1 MSDELDNLVKEA
13 EDSNPIDLFAKYPK
27 KSIEEMESKKENK
40 EIVEALKKCEDPEL
54 DLDIWSLGL
63 VYDIIQRGKAVQI
76 IMTFTSPMCPF
87 GPQIVNQ
94 IKSKV
99 GELGSAVSVEVVFN
113 PVWKPSEEVK
123 EMLGFA
129 G

>member
-1 MSDELDNLVKEA
+1 M
-13 EDSNPIDLFAKYPK
+13 
-27 KSIEEMESKKENK
+27 
-40 EIVEALKKCEDPEL
+40 KKCEDPEL

-94 IKSKV
+94 IKSEV
-99 GELGSAVSVEVVFN
+99 GELGFSVSVEVVFN